1 VIKEEAMK
9 VINPRLVT
17 IVAALALTIGAA
29 GWSFAQAFGQ
39 QPVQPVVITGSD
51 IGFRMEGRRG
61 KTPVGKFVVRVGGE
75 WVAVEFSSGAIPAAS
90 N

>member
-1 VIKEEAMK
+1 MK
-9 VINPRLVT
+9 IINPRLVT
-17 IVAALALTIGAA
+17 IVVALAITIGAA
-29 GWSFAQAFGQ
+29 GWSFAQAFAA
-39 QPVQPVVITGSD
+39 QPVQPIVLTGTD

-75 WVAVEFSSGAIPAAS
+75 WVAVEFSGGAIPAAS